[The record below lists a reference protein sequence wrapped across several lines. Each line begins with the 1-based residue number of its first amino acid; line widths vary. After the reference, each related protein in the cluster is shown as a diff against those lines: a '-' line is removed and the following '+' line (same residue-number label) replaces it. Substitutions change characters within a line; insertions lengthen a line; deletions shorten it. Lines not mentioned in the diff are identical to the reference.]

1 LATMHPIVRLRAQA
15 MGFAYPGVSVFE
27 GLDFLIG
34 PGLSIILGGDGR
46 GKTTLL
52 RLLAGELTPSTGK
65 LERVVPSLFSADPH
79 NPDDDTLSARQWLAR
94 HRARYPSWDEALEAR
109 LIEGFSLEVHRD
121 KQLFMLSTGTRRKIW
136 LTAAFACGASL
147 VLLETPFSALDLP
160 SRRHLAGLLR
170 ECAEARS
177 QAVVIADH
185 ALPDELAGMQ
195 PAACVALGD

>member
-1 LATMHPIVRLRAQA
+1 MHTIVRLHAQGL
-15 MGFAYPGVSVFE
+15 GFAYPGVPVFE

-34 PGLSIILGGDGR
+34 PGLSVILGGDGR

-52 RLLAGELTPSTGK
+52 RLLAGELTPSAGK
-65 LERVVPSLFSADPH
+65 LERVLPSLFSVDPH
-79 NPDDDTLSARQWLAR
+79 NPDDDTLTARQWLLQ
-94 HRARYPSWDEALEAR
+94 HRARYLSWDEALEAR

-136 LTAAFACGASL
+136 LTAALACGASL

-170 ECAEARS
+170 ERAEAGG

-185 ALPDELAGMQ
+185 TLPDELSGMQ